1 MKEAAIMNY
10 RKALTLYPEHPEA
23 KKRLLKVKGKSNI
36 DKTKTG
42 KITCLFFVLSIS

>member
-23 KKRLLKVKGKSNI
+23 KKGFKSKKVKRG
-36 DKTKTG
+36 
-42 KITCLFFVLSIS
+42 F